1 MVESILTELQL
12 ELNRNSTVS
21 LVRRHAGG
29 NPLVGISTESIHVQS
44 AIEKGVGVSACRC
57 A

>member
-1 MVESILTELQL
+1 MVDGILTELQL

-44 AIEKGVGVSACRC
+44 AI
-57 A
+57 